1 MTYRVDAEENSPG
14 GRVLA
19 TVAVCAALLVAAG
32 CASDINEGVVPP
44 TTVPSLSGG
53 GPKNTGTYPNLN
65 IRPQVAAAQ
74 ITPEQRAAAGA
85 SLGASASAA
94 QAGAAGNGM
103 SPEEQARLKKLA
115 QDKGAGVLAEIE
127 AQN

>member
-1 MTYRVDAEENSPG
+1 MTYRVDAAENSLR

-19 TVAVCAALLVAAG
+19 AVALCAGLLSAAG
-32 CASDINEGVVPP
+32 CASDINEGVGPP
-44 TTVPSLSGG
+44 TTVPSISGG

-65 IRPQVAAAQ
+65 IRPQAAAAQ

-85 SLGASASAA
+85 GLTASASSA
-94 QAGAAGNGM
+94 QAGAAGTGM

-115 QDKGAGVLAEIE
+115 EDKGAGVLAEIE
-127 AQN
+127 GQN